1 MSAREAKYFRHLRLG
16 DIGRIYPAVAET
28 LTMGLKCNSRSGLT
42 VLAEYS
48 STS

>member
-28 LTMGLKCNSRSGLT
+28 LTMGRSGLT